1 MLNWYRESRVIVP
14 PPGVTVPL
22 PDWLLHAFPTV
33 RVPTLVMW
41 GMKDAALLPIQL
53 DGLDGLVDGLTVVR
67 LPDAGHF
74 APWEA
79 GEEVASALEPF
90 LEGQP
95 AATAPPQ

>member
-1 MLNWYRESRVIVP
+1 MLNWYRASQVVVP

-22 PDWLLHAFPTV
+22 PDWLLRAFPKV
-33 RVPTLVMW
+33 EVPTLVIW

-53 DGLDGLVDGLTVVR
+53 EGLGELVNDLTSVR

-79 GEEVASALEPF
+79 GDAVARALQPF

-95 AATAPPQ
+95 AASAAAQ